1 MHSVCGM
8 TALLETTNLTVSFGD
23 RAGWFRPAREV
34 LAVRSVSIA
43 LQAGEVLAVVG
54 ESGSGKTTLARALL
68 GLVPIAAGEVRYDG
82 CDTATMTAPQ
92 ALAMRRS
99 VQMVFQD
106 PFGSLDPR
114 LPVGAIIAEPLDIHG
129 IGSPASRRARVAELL
144 GLVGLAADAAGRYP
158 HQFSGGQRQR
168 IAFARALAP
177 SPRVIIADEPLSA
190 LDVSIQSQ
198 MLNMAAEL
206 RARLGLAYLIISHD
220 LAAVHHIADRVA
232 TMYLGRIVEVAD
244 VDELFTRPAH
254 PYTAALLAAVP
265 RIGAGKWVPGAALGG
280 DIPSP
285 LAPPTGCAFHPRCP
299 AASSLC
305 ATATPEMRAIRA
317 GHDVA
322 CHHPLGAA

>member
-1 MHSVCGM
+1 M
-8 TALLETTNLTVSFGD
+8 TALLEAIDLTISFGD
-23 RAGWFRPAREV
+23 RAGWFRAGREIQ
-34 LAVRSVSIA
+34 AVRAVSLA
-43 LQAGEVLAVVG
+43 LQPGEVLAVVG
-54 ESGSGKTTLARALL
+54 ESGSGKTTLARGLL
-68 GLVPIAAGEVRYDG
+68 GMVPIAGGQVRYDG
-82 CDTATMTAPQ
+82 CDVAAMTAAQ
-92 ALAMRRS
+92 TLAMRRA

-114 LPVGAIIAEPLDIHG
+114 LPVGAIIAEPLDIHR
-129 IGSPASRRARVAELL
+129 IGNQASRHERVRELL
-144 GLVGLAADAAGRYP
+144 GLVGLPADAAGRYP

-177 SPRVIIADEPLSA
+177 SPRAIIADEPLSA

-206 RARLGLAYLIISHD
+206 RTRLGLAYLIISHD

-232 TMYLGRIVEVAD
+232 TMYFGRIVEVAG
-244 VDELFTRPAH
+244 VDALFTRPAH

-265 RIGAGKWVPGAALGG
+265 RIGVGKRVPGDALGG

-285 LAPPTGCAFHPRCP
+285 LAPPSGCAFHPRCP
-299 AASSLC
+299 AASPVC
-305 ATATPEMRAIRA
+305 AAEAPALRRLRT

>member
-1 MHSVCGM
+1 M
-8 TALLETTNLTVSFGD
+8 TALLEAIDVTVSFGD
-23 RAGWFRPAREV
+23 RAGWFRPTRDV
-34 LAVRSVSIA
+34 QAVRAVSLA
-43 LQAGEVLAVVG
+43 LLPGEVLAVVG

-68 GLVPIAAGEVRYDG
+68 GMVPIASGQIRYDG
-82 CDTATMTAPQ
+82 CDTAAMTAAQ
-92 ALAMRRS
+92 TLAMRRA

-114 LPVGAIIAEPLDIHG
+114 LPVGAIISEPLDIHR
-129 IGSPASRRARVAELL
+129 IGTPASRRARVAELL
-144 GLVGLAADAAGRYP
+144 GLVGLSPDAAGRYP

-177 SPRVIIADEPLSA
+177 APRVIIADEPLSA

-206 RARLGLAYLIISHD
+206 RSRLGLAYLIISHD

-244 VDELFTRPAH
+244 VDTLFTRPAH

-265 RIGAGKWVPGAALGG
+265 RIGAGKRIPGTALGG

-285 LAPPTGCAFHPRCP
+285 LTPPSGCAFHPRCP
-299 AASSLC
+299 VASSRC
-305 ATATPEMRAIRA
+305 ASEAPALRRFRA
-317 GHDVA
+317 GQEIA
-322 CHHPLGAA
+322 CHHPLGAT